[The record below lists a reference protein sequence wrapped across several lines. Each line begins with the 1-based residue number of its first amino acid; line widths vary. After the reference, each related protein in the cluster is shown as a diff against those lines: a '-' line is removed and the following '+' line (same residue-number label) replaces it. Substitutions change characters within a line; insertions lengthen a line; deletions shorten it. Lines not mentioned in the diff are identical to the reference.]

1 MEILRLSRAGG
12 SMPCCLRFQRALA
25 HHALGLSNMMYTN
38 KDAATMKAEDLKD
51 SSTERRPDYSAGTNL
66 AGDEIKLIS
75 YSILFTKRD
84 AEAILQ
90 PEREEIVDYAN
101 CGASLA
107 SIKVAEFF
115 EHLQRDGI
123 PWPPA
128 WKEPSDQYPEVGQ
141 RIRRIPEADLKY
153 VDFICEVRERRAKA
167 EPASDKEQFEVLRK
181 IKDTRK

>member
-1 MEILRLSRAGG
+1 
-12 SMPCCLRFQRALA
+12 MPCCLRFQRALA
-25 HHALGLSNMMYTN
+25 HRALGLSNMMYTN

-51 SSTERRPDYSAGTNL
+51 SSTERRPDYSAETNL

-90 PEREEIVDYAN
+90 PQREEIVDYATSR
-101 CGASLA
+101 ASLA

-115 EHLQRDGI
+115 EHLRATAFRGHRLGRC
-123 PWPPA
+123 
-128 WKEPSDQYPEVGQ
+128 DQYPEVGQ

>member
-1 MEILRLSRAGG
+1 M
-12 SMPCCLRFQRALA
+12 
-25 HHALGLSNMMYTN
+25 
-38 KDAATMKAEDLKD
+38 DATTMKAEDPKD
-51 SSTERRPDYSAGTNL
+51 SSTERRRDYSAETNL
-66 AGDEIKLIS
+66 AGDEIKLVS
-75 YSILFTKRD
+75 YSIVFTKRD

-90 PEREEIVDYAN
+90 PEREEIVDYAT

-107 SIKVAEFF
+107 GIKVAEFF

-128 WKEPSDQYPEVGQ
+128 WKEPPSDQYLEVGQ

-167 EPASDKEQFEVLRK
+167 EPAYDKEQIEVLQK
-181 IKDTRK
+181 IKDTLK